1 MKKWLKRISLGIA
14 SLVVALLIVGFTYEQ
29 ISRFKTNRNYKP
41 EGEFVDVGGYNLH
54 FLRQGSGSPTV
65 VFESGLEPNGHLP
78 WYKVE
83 SVVSSY
89 TTTVSYDRAGVLWS
103 ERGNKP
109 KTGAAIG
116 EDLANLLD
124 KGNFPKPYILVGHS
138 LAGITLAP
146 FVTSNS
152 EDIAAVVLVDAS
164 HYDQINR
171 FPTEINNMDQ
181 PPPRWII
188 DLLMPF
194 GIARLITPSIVF
206 PNTNAEDRIN
216 VVGRAVALNNLIGT
230 LDEMENVEALADEAS
245 NLRSFGD
252 IPVVVIT
259 GASPTRND
267 ALPENI
273 RDDMTRIWN
282 ELQVDHLN
290 LSTDSHQILALES
303 GHYVQI
309 DEPEVVIDT
318 ILDLITKIRN

>member
-14 SLVVALLIVGFTYEQ
+14 SLVVFLLIVGLTYEQ
-29 ISRFKTNRNYKP
+29 VSRFRTNSNYNP

-54 FLRQGSGSPTV
+54 FLRQGSGGPTV
-65 VFESGLEPNGHLP
+65 VFESGLDSNGHLP

-83 SVVSSY
+83 SVVSSS

-103 ERGNKP
+103 ERGDKP
-109 KTGAAIG
+109 KTGEAMG
-116 EDLANLLD
+116 EDLANLL
-124 KGNFPKPYILVGHS
+124 KQGNFPKPYILVGHS
-138 LAGITLAP
+138 LAGITLPP
-146 FVTSNS
+146 FVTSNA
-152 EDIAAVVLVDAS
+152 EDVAAVVLVDAS
-164 HYDQINR
+164 HHDQINR
-171 FPTEINNMDQ
+171 FPSEINNMNQ
-181 PPPRWII
+181 TPPRWII
-188 DLLMPF
+188 DMLIPF
-194 GIARLITPSIVF
+194 GVARLITPSLVF

-216 VVGRAVALNNLIGT
+216 IVGGAVALNNLSGF

-245 NLRSFGD
+245 NLTSFGN

-267 ALPENI
+267 VLPEQI

-290 LSTDSHQILALES
+290 LSTDSHQILAMES